1 MNNNVD
7 VLKSK
12 VKYFFDSQIPVHV
25 TYQRGYWKNGKIKEI
40 GTDFFLIDE
49 FLEGERVVFLLEI
62 EDIVEYKSPEEVRN
76 A

>member
-12 VKYFFDSQIPVHV
+12 VNYFFENKIPVHV

-49 FLEGERVVFLLEI
+49 FLEGERVIFFLEI
-62 EDIVEYKSPEEVRN
+62 EKIEEYKFPERN
-76 A
+76 Q